1 MLRRV
6 EAAEQPVLVAYD
18 GSPASR
24 QAIAETAKLLHSRP
38 AVVVTVWEAGLAYET
53 ASLPPDGMMIAPMVE
68 PGAALEVDRA
78 VHDQAERV
86 AREGADLARS
96 LGLDAEPVAV
106 PDEADIAHTIVRLAR
121 ERGAAAIVAGSR
133 GLGGLRARLEGSTSK
148 GLVKHAPCPVVV
160 VHEVHEETKH

>member
-1 MLRRV
+1 M
-6 EAAEQPVLVAYD
+6 EAAGQPVLVAYD
-18 GSPASR
+18 GSAASK
-24 QAIAETAKLLHSRP
+24 QAVAEAAKLLHSFR
-38 AVVVTVWEAGLAYET
+38 ALVVTVWEPGLAYDT
-53 ASLPPDGMMIAPMVE
+53 ASLPPDGMTIAPMVE

-86 AREGADLARS
+86 AHEGAELARS

-106 PDEADIAHTIVRLAR
+106 PDEGDTARTIVRLAQD
-121 ERGAAAIVAGSR
+121 RGAAAIVAGSR

-160 VHEVHEETKH
+160 VHEVPEKATH

>member
-18 GSPASR
+18 GSAASK
-24 QAIAETAKLLHSRP
+24 QAVVEAAKLLHSWR
-38 AVVVTVWEAGLAYET
+38 AIVVTVWEPGLAYDT
-53 ASLPPDGMMIAPMVE
+53 ASLPPDGMMMPMVE

-86 AREGADLARS
+86 AHEGAELARS
-96 LGLDAEPVAV
+96 LGLEAEPVAV
-106 PDEADIAHTIVRLAR
+106 PDEGDIPHTIVRLAR
-121 ERGAAAIVAGSR
+121 ESRAAAIVAGSR

-160 VHEVHEETKH
+160 VHEATEREA